1 MFTFADKAWV
11 AGLVSFGA
19 MTAATFWG
27 IQIDPTVQAGI
38 VGLLTGAFTFWVPNK
53 RAPGLR

>member
-1 MFTFADKAWV
+1 MISRFDKAWV

-27 IQIDPTVQAGI
+27 FQIDPTMQAAI
-38 VGLLTGAFTFWVPNK
+38 VSVLTGAFTFLVPNK
-53 RAPGLR
+53 K

>member
-1 MFTFADKAWV
+1 MFTQFDKAWV
-11 AGLVSFGA
+11 AGLVSFGT

-27 IQIDPTVQAGI
+27 IKIDPTMQTVI
-38 VGLLTGAFTFWVPNK
+38 IGLLTGGLTWLVPNK